1 MDVSKLKIWIQSA
14 RPKTLPAAIGPVL
27 IGAALACN
35 DGDIHTPTL
44 VLTFLAA
51 MLIQIGTNYANDYYD
66 FVKGTDTA
74 ARVGPLRATQ
84 AGLVTPGQMKLAFVI
99 VFALAAFAGALLVM
113 RGGMAIAIIGIA
125 SILCGIMYTAGP
137 APLAQT
143 GLADLFVLI
152 FFGPV
157 AVGGTYYLQTGDYN
171 RHVLIAGLAPGLL
184 SMAILTVNNIRDI
197 HTDRIAGRKTLA
209 VRFGYNFGSA
219 EFIVC
224 IVLACIVPIY
234 LTISRASNYYCN
246 LSLLFLFFAVS
257 SIRTILSKPEPQIL
271 NKVLA
276 QTGRLLI
283 IYSILFSAGWLI

>member
-1 MDVSKLKIWIQSA
+1 MDLSNIKIWIQSA

-27 IGAALACN
+27 IGAALASS

-44 VLTFLAA
+44 ILTFLAA

-74 ARVGPLRATQ
+74 DRVGPLRATQ
-84 AGLVTPGQMKLAFVI
+84 AGLVTPRQMKLAFII
-99 VFALAAFAGALLVM
+99 VFALAAVCGALLVL
-113 RGGMAIAIIGIA
+113 RGGMPIATIGIA

-137 APLAQT
+137 VSLAQT
-143 GLADLFVLI
+143 GLADFFVLV

-157 AVGGTYYLQTGDYN
+157 AVGGTYYLQTGDFN

-197 HTDRIAGRKTLA
+197 HTDCIAGRKTLA
-209 VRFGYNFGSA
+209 VRFGCNFGIA
-219 EFIVC
+219 EFIFC
-224 IVLACIVPIY
+224 IVLACTVPIY
-234 LTISRASNYYCN
+234 LTATRSANYYCN
-246 LSLLFLFFAVS
+246 ISLLSLIFAIS
-257 SIRTILSKPEPQIL
+257 PIKTILAKPEPQIL

-283 IYSILFSAGWLI
+283 IYSILFSIGWLI